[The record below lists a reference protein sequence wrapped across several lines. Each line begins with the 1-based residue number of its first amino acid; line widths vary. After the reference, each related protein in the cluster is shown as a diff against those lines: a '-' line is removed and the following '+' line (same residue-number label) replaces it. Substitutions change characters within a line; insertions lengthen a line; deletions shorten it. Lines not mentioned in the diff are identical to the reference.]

1 MSSGR
6 WNPEQREAIERRGR
20 VFVAAGAG
28 TGKTAVLVERVL
40 QQVLGGTPI
49 DRLLAITFTD
59 RAASELR
66 RRVRE
71 ALELAGEMDRARA
84 IDSAWIS
91 TIHRFCLRILR
102 ANAFDAGLDP
112 RFAVADD
119 VGSRLL
125 RSEAFD
131 LALERFLAEAP
142 AGDGRRLD
150 LLAAYGRRRLRETL
164 SHTHEQLRSAGRP
177 LELRPHAVADL
188 SASVSAAR
196 RAAAELDHEQAR
208 RLAALLEAPPDPAV
222 LADLSAYKVRNTA
235 ARQEYNAARE
245 AVEGAAGDAAA
256 VADLAL
262 LEELLRLVDA
272 RLCRAQGRAQ
282 PGRLHRPRAAHPG
295 APDRAAGPRGRL
307 PRALRLRPGGRVP
320 GHQPAPVRAD
330 RPRRR
335 RRALPGR
342 GRVPEHL
349 PVPARRRRGV
359 PGAERGGRSRH
370 DRAAAQLPL
379 PSAHHRHRQR
389 ELPAGVRRALP
400 PAARGGRLR
409 RRRAGRW
416 ARRPAA
422 DRQGGVR
429 RVGTELARCRGAGAG
444 RADRRAGRRR
454 RVPSRPGGGAVR
466 GRHRCRPLR
475 GRAARPAP
483 GHRSR
488 DGARVLRPAAGVR
501 RARLPAPAC
510 ATATTTLPS

>member
-235 ARQEYNAARE
+235 ARHDYNAARE

-262 LEELLRLVDA
+262 LEELLRLVDGAYADLKDERSLVDFTDLELRTRALLQA
-272 RLCRAQGRAQ
+272 R
-282 PGRLHRPRAAHPG
+282 
-295 APDRAAGPRGRL
+295 PDLAAGYRERFACVLVDEFQDTNLLQCELIDLVAGGELFLVGDEFQSIYRFRHADVEVY
-307 PRALRLRPGGRVP
+307 RA
-320 GHQPAPVRAD
+320 
-330 RPRRR
+330 
-335 RRALPGR
+335 
-342 GRVPEHL
+342 
-349 PVPARRRRGV
+349 
-359 PGAERGGRSRH
+359 RS
-370 DRAAAQLPL
+370 
-379 PSAHHRHRQR
+379 
-389 ELPAGVRRALP
+389 E
-400 PAARGGRLR
+400 
-409 RRRAGRW
+409 
-416 ARRPAA
+416 
-422 DRQGGVR
+422 
-429 RVGTELARCRGAGAG
+429 EAGA
-444 RADRRAGRRR
+444 D
-454 RVPSRPGGGAVR
+454 
-466 GRHRCRPLR
+466 
-475 GRAARPAP
+475 
-483 GHRSR
+483 
-488 DGARVLRPAAGVR
+488 
-501 RARLPAPAC
+501 
-510 ATATTTLPS
+510 